1 MEEPHMASRSVNK
14 VILLGNLG
22 KDPEL
27 RYTNS
32 GVAVATFSLATNEQ
46 RRDQSGT
53 VQEKTEWHNIVAW
66 SKLAE
71 ICGEYLK
78 KGAKIYLEGRLQ
90 YRTYDDKNGVKR
102 YVTEIIMDQ
111 MVMLDSRGSGQAAS
125 EPTVSSQPEAGPE
138 KADDLPF

>member
-1 MEEPHMASRSVNK
+1 MASRSVNK

-46 RRDQSGT
+46 RRDPSGN

-78 KGAKIYLEGRLQ
+78 KGSKVYLEGRLQ
-90 YRTYDDKNGVKR
+90 YRSYDDKNGVKR
-102 YVTEIIMDQ
+102 YVTEIVADQ
-111 MVMLDSRGSGQAAS
+111 LVMLDARGAAPAAG
-125 EPTVSSQPEAGPE
+125 EPTPSQQPEGGAE
-138 KADDLPF
+138 KVDDLPF

>member
-1 MEEPHMASRSVNK
+1 MASRSVNK

-46 RRDQSGT
+46 RRDASGT

-78 KGAKIYLEGRLQ
+78 KGSKIYLEGRLQ

-102 YVTEIIMDQ
+102 YVTEIVMDQ
-111 MVMLDSRGSGQAAS
+111 MVMLDARSSTPAAGES
-125 EPTVSSQPEAGPE
+125 LPTPPPEPGPE
-138 KADDLPF
+138 KVDDLPF